1 MKILAIRGKNLA
13 SLGDFVL
20 DFLQEPLASA
30 GLFAITGATGAGK
43 STILD
48 ALCLALYNETPR
60 LARVKQGSI
69 DLADVGEFRLK
80 IHQPQT
86 LLRRGA
92 IDGFAEVDFVGSD
105 NGMYRAK
112 WSVKRANNK
121 LSGKLQSEQLS
132 LVNLKNQTP
141 IGHGKTEVQNAIQDK
156 IGLSFE
162 EFNRAVLLAQNE
174 FFAFLK
180 ADDNERANLL
190 EALTGTSLFS
200 DLSMQAYVRAKHEKE
215 LLARLQTQ
223 LAGQTPLATEERATL
238 ESTLEQLNQQVQAD
252 NQHITEINLAIV
264 WHDKYHDLQ
273 QKVALAKQAFD
284 NAELEWQKNSEKQ
297 QFFQQI
303 EIIQPVRVLMTE
315 EERLQT
321 TFSKQQQLLE
331 TITETLQQQQL
342 HEQQLQ
348 SQHQQTLTTLNQH
361 EQAYKHAQPLLEQAK
376 KLDIQQEGQQQHL
389 QQRKNALL
397 IAKQRLVQS
406 SFKALPQWQHL
417 QSLLKNAEQSLS
429 VEDNLV
435 AKEQTS
441 ACQLLAE
448 QQLRDSQQTLSQ
460 FDHDQIALQKNQ
472 LTLALQHNQHA
483 SSHWLEWQT
492 AQQQYIQQQQES
504 DALNQRQHVIEQRT
518 LALNQVLAIST
529 ATVQQAQKAL
539 DQAKL
544 ACADNVE
551 ALRSYLQPNHPCPV
565 CGSLAHLYDSHIN
578 QQLQQLMNNLAAE
591 LHQQQQQAQQL
602 QTEHIQ
608 LGIESKNNSQQLH
621 ALVSTQQKVQQHLQT
636 LEQTLQH
643 HHATLM
649 DVAPVLRADWLNHE
663 AQRLSEENNT
673 VSQQEQQHREA
684 LKQRDMAQEL
694 VNASRLLVDC
704 ASALFDYARESR
716 LLLELTQQRQQF
728 FNGESVA
735 LIENTLQ
742 QALQKAQ
749 HAHQQLS
756 EQLQT
761 VKEQSI
767 ATRQQNHYIQQQLQ
781 ELAVNLQD
789 AVEKRERWL
798 SSYNQLHPH
807 APLEIVTLK
816 TLLVYDDVWLQHER
830 QALQQLKTAITN
842 AATQLNAREQDLK
855 QHQAHQ
861 KEHQHHMADNYLLT
875 QQLRDERKKQLQDN
889 QRQLGSYEQQLKED
903 NQRRHHTR
911 DLMLQLQEQQAQS
924 EVWQQLSSVIGSAD
938 GKVFRNAA
946 QQMTLDVLL
955 FYTNAHLKDLAK
967 RYRLERVKNSLGL
980 QVIDQDMG
988 DEVRSVHSLSGGE
1001 SFLVSLAL
1009 ALGLASLSSQR
1020 VKVESLF
1027 IDEGFGSLDAETL
1040 RVAMDALDILQSQGR
1055 KVGVISHVAEMTER
1069 IPTQVQVRKG
1079 TGGKSSVH
1087 VIP

>member
-48 ALCLALYNETPR
+48 ALCLALYNQTPR

-69 DLADVGEFRLK
+69 DLTDVGEYRLK
-80 IHQPQT
+80 IHHPQT

-92 IDGFAEVDFVGSD
+92 AEGFAEVDFVGND
-105 NGMYRAK
+105 NGVYRAK
-112 WSVKRANNK
+112 WSVKRARGK
-121 LSGKLQSEQLS
+121 SSGQLQDEQLS
-132 LVNLKNQTP
+132 LFDVQNEIS
-141 IGHGKTEVQNAIQDK
+141 IGHKKKEVQDAIQDK

-180 ADDNERANLL
+180 ADDNERATLL
-190 EALTGTSLFS
+190 EALTGTSQFS
-200 DLSMQAYVRAKHEKE
+200 DLSMQAYLRAKHEKD

-223 LAGQTPLATEERATL
+223 LAGQTPLALEERATL
-238 ESTLEQLNQQVQAD
+238 ESTLQQLNQQVID
-252 NQHITEINLAIV
+252 DSQHITEINLAIA
-264 WHDKYHDLQ
+264 WHDKHHDLQ
-273 QKVALAKQAFD
+273 QKVALAKQSVD

-315 EERLQT
+315 EDRLQT
-321 TFSKQQQLLE
+321 TLSKQQQLL
-331 TITETLQQQQL
+331 TIMTETLQQQQL

-348 SQHQQTLTTLNQH
+348 SQHQQALTTLNQH

-376 KLDIQQEGQQQHL
+376 KLDTQQEGQQQHL
-389 QQRKNALL
+389 QQSKNALL
-397 IAKQRLVQS
+397 TAKQRLGQS

-429 VEDNLV
+429 VQDNLV

-441 ACQLLAE
+441 ACRLLAE
-448 QQLRDSQQTLSQ
+448 QQLSQSQQTLSQ

-472 LTLALQHNQHA
+472 LTLALQQNQQA

-504 DALNQRQHVIEQRT
+504 NERSQRQIVIEQRSQE
-518 LALNQVLAIST
+518 LNQALAIST

-565 CGSLAHLYDSHIN
+565 CGSLAHVYDSHIN
-578 QQLQQLMNNLAAE
+578 QQLQQLMTNLATE
-591 LHQQQQQAQQL
+591 LNQQQQQAQQL

-608 LGIESKNNSQQLH
+608 LGIESKNNIQQLH
-621 ALVSTQQKVQQHLQT
+621 ALVSTQQQAQQHLQT
-636 LEQTLQH
+636 LEQTLHQ

-649 DVAPVLRADWLNHE
+649 GIDPVKRTDWLKHE
-663 AQRLSEENNT
+663 AKRLSEEINMVNE
-673 VSQQEQQHREA
+673 QEQQHRDA

-704 ASALFDYARESR
+704 ACALFDYARESR
-716 LLLELTQQRQQF
+716 LLLELTQQRQQY
-728 FNGESVA
+728 FNGEPTA

-742 QALQKAQ
+742 QALQQAQ

-767 ATRQQNHYIQQQLQ
+767 ATRQQHHHIQQQLQ
-781 ELAVNLQD
+781 ELAVSLQD
-789 AVEKRERWL
+789 AVEKREQWL
-798 SSYNQLHPH
+798 SSYNQLHSH
-807 APLEIVTLK
+807 ASLEISTLK
-816 TLLVYDDVWLQHER
+816 TLLVYDDVWLQQER
-830 QALQQLKTAITN
+830 QSLQQLKTAITN

-855 QHQAHQ
+855 QHQDT
-861 KEHQHHMADNYLLT
+861 QHHVGDNHLLA
-875 QQLRDERKKQLQDN
+875 QQLLERQTQLQAN
-889 QRQLGSYEQQLKED
+889 QRQLGSYEQQLSQD
-903 NQRRHHTR
+903 NQRCHHASA
-911 DLMLQLQEQQAQS
+911 LMTQLQAQQAQS

-967 RYRLERVKNSLGL
+967 RYRLERVTHSLGL

-1079 TGGKSSVH
+1079 TGGKSTVH

>member
-48 ALCLALYNETPR
+48 ALCLALYNQTPR

-69 DLADVGEFRLK
+69 DLTDVGEFRLK
-80 IHQPQT
+80 IHHPQT

-92 IDGFAEVDFVGSD
+92 AEGFAEVDFVGSD

-112 WSVKRANNK
+112 WSVKRAK
-121 LSGKLQSEQLS
+121 GKSSGQLQNEELS
-132 LVNLKNQTP
+132 LFDVKKNQP
-141 IGHGKTEVQNAIQDK
+141 IGLRKKEVQDAIREK
-156 IGLSFE
+156 VGLSFE

-190 EALTGTSLFS
+190 EALTGTSQFS
-200 DLSMQAYVRAKHEKE
+200 DLSMQAYLRAKHEKE
-215 LLARLQTQ
+215 MLARLQTQ
-223 LAGQTPLATEERATL
+223 LAGQTPLALEERATL
-238 ESTLEQLNQQVQAD
+238 ESTLQQLNQQVID
-252 NQHITEINLAIV
+252 DSQHITEINTAIA
-264 WHDKYHDLQ
+264 WHDKHHDLQ
-273 QKVALAKQAFD
+273 QKVALAKQAVD

-303 EIIQPVRVLMTE
+303 EIIQPIRALMTE

-321 TFSKQQQLLE
+321 TLSKQQQHLK
-331 TITETLQQQQL
+331 IMTETLQQQKL
-342 HEQQLQ
+342 HEQNLQ
-348 SQHQQTLTTLNQH
+348 SQHQQSLTTLNQH

-376 KLDIQQEGQQQHL
+376 KLDTQQEGQQQHL
-389 QQRKNALL
+389 QQSKNALL
-397 IAKQRLVQS
+397 TAKQRLGQS

-448 QQLRDSQQTLSQ
+448 QQLSQSQQTLGQ

-472 LTLALQHNQHA
+472 LTLALQHNQQA
-483 SSHWLEWQT
+483 SSHWLEWQA

-504 DALNQRQHVIEQRT
+504 NERSQRQIVIEQRSQE
-518 LALNQVLAIST
+518 LNQALAIST

-551 ALRSYLQPNHPCPV
+551 ALRSSLQPNHPCPV
-565 CGSLAHLYDSHIN
+565 CGSLAHVYDSHIN
-578 QQLQQLMNNLAAE
+578 QQLQQLMTNLAAE
-591 LHQQQQQAQQL
+591 LNQQQQQAQQL

-608 LGIESKNNSQQLH
+608 LGIESKNNTQQLH
-621 ALVSTQQKVQQHLQT
+621 ALVSTQQQAQQHLQT
-636 LEQTLQH
+636 LEQTLHQ

-649 DVAPVLRADWLNHE
+649 GVDPVKRTDWLKHE
-663 AQRLSEENNT
+663 LQRLIEEINT
-673 VSQQEQQHREA
+673 VNEQEQQHREA

-704 ASALFDYARESR
+704 ACALFDYARESR
-716 LLLELTQQRQQF
+716 LLLELTQQRQQY
-728 FNGESVA
+728 FNGEPVA

-742 QALQKAQ
+742 QALQQAQ
-749 HAHQQLS
+749 HAHQRLN

-767 ATRQQNHYIQQQLQ
+767 ATRQQHHHIQQQLQ
-781 ELAVNLQD
+781 ELAVSLQD
-789 AVEKRERWL
+789 AVEKREQWL

-842 AATQLNAREQDLK
+842 ATTQLNAREQDVR

-861 KEHQHHMADNYLLT
+861 KEYQHHVGDNHLLA
-875 QQLRDERKKQLQDN
+875 QQLLERQTQLQAN
-889 QRQLGSYEQQLKED
+889 QRQLGSYDEQLSKD
-903 NQRRHHTR
+903 NQRRHHASA
-911 DLMLQLQEQQAQS
+911 LMTQLQAQQAQS

-1079 TGGKSSVH
+1079 TGGKSTVH